1 MFNVGDEVRIKSD
14 LKIGEQ
20 YNGCYFVSQMKSYR
34 GKRGIITCVL
44 HDNYQTRRYK
54 LDIDKDYHFSNDML
68 DSIENSYSN
77 LPYKVGD
84 RVRII
89 DEMPDDLCGISIHTW
104 AQLLGKSGKI
114 TVERAS
120 TDSYMISIPEVS
132 VSFWFPSKYFKK
144 ESTSTSKN
152 STENISK
159 LIECVPEIE
168 LSYCKKQIY
177 TI

>member
-1 MFNVGDEVRIKSD
+1 MFKVGDKVRVKSD

-34 GKRGIITCVL
+34 GKRGTITCVL
-44 HDNYQTRRYK
+44 HDDYQTRRYK
-54 LDIDKDYHFSNDML
+54 LDIDDNYYFTNDML
-68 DSIENSYSN
+68 DPIDNSDSI

-89 DEMPDDLCGISIHTW
+89 DEMPDDLCGISIYTW
-104 AQLLGKSGKI
+104 SQLLGKSGKI
-114 TVERAS
+114 KAERAS
-120 TDSYMISIPEVS
+120 KDSYMISIPEAS